1 MNTKSAL
8 YLFFVFFAGIFY
20 SQQKTVISQSVKG
33 DLNKDGIPDLATVK
47 ATKNNDITTYILEIY
62 FLDKEGNKKLEVN
75 TASAI
80 EASQDGTGGSLE
92 NIEIVKG
99 TLHINYSFLRGQSKH
114 IFRYQN
120 NRFELIG
127 FSYGASDGQG
137 HITEVEFN
145 LSTGRYIRK
154 LSNYETGDTESE
166 ENKIVKI
173 KPLPNLKNFEPYRS
187 KYFY

>member
-1 MNTKSAL
+1 MHTKSAF
-8 YLFFVFFAGIFY
+8 YLFFVFFAGIIY

-33 DLNKDGIPDLATVK
+33 DLNKDGIPDLAIVK

-62 FLDKEGNKKLEVN
+62 FLDKEGNNKLEVN
-75 TASAI
+75 TANAI
-80 EASQDGTGGSLE
+80 EASQHGTGDSLE

-120 NRFELIG
+120 NGFELIG
-127 FSYGASDGQG
+127 FSYGVSDGQG

-154 LSNYETGDTESE
+154 QSNYETGETESE

>member
-20 SQQKTVISQSVKG
+20 SRQKTVISQSVKG

-80 EASQDGTGGSLE
+80 EASQMAL
-92 NIEIVKG
+92 EIVWKI
-99 TLHINYSFLRGQSKH
+99 L
-114 IFRYQN
+114 
-120 NRFELIG
+120 
-127 FSYGASDGQG
+127 
-137 HITEVEFN
+137 
-145 LSTGRYIRK
+145 K
-154 LSNYETGDTESE
+154 L
-166 ENKIVKI
+166 
-173 KPLPNLKNFEPYRS
+173 
-187 KYFY
+187 